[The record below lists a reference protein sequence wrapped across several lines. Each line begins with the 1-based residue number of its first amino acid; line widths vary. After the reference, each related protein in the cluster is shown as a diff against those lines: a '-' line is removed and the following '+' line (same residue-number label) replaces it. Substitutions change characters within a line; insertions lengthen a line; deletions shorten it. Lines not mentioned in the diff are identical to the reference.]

1 MVADNAAMHSHSHGP
16 HTHNAHGHG
25 HAHGHDDPHDRHAI
39 AHGGANRRYVI
50 GVALNILLVVVQAVV
65 GFWIGSMALLGDAGH
80 NAGDVL
86 GLILA
91 LWAMKLARRKPDA
104 RHTYGYA
111 RSTIFAANINA
122 ALLLI
127 ACGALAVESIRRFGE
142 PVHVPG
148 FWVMVAAGVGLLV
161 NAGSALVFWGGSQ
174 HDSNLRAAFL
184 HLMADA
190 AVSLGVLV
198 VGVVLMFKPWYWLDP
213 LAGLL
218 VSVAIS
224 FSAIGLLR
232 ESLALAL
239 DAVPKGL
246 DVATIESALR
256 DVPGVRHVHDLH
268 VWSLST
274 TVNALTAHVEHD
286 GSRDGD
292 ALLRDAEAAIQQRF
306 GISHTTIQLEN
317 VGCARHCEADH

>member
-1 MVADNAAMHSHSHGP
+1 MLEP
-16 HTHNAHGHG
+16 HHHDHALHG
-25 HAHGHDDPHDRHAI
+25 HAPHGHDDPHDRHAI
-39 AHGGANRRYVI
+39 AHGGTNLRYVI
-50 GVALNILLVVVQAVV
+50 GVALNVLLVVVQAAV
-65 GFWIGSMALLGDAGH
+65 GFSIGSMALLGDAGH

-91 LWAMKLARRKPDA
+91 LWAMTLAKRKPDA

-127 ACGALAVESIRRFGE
+127 ACGALAVESIRRFGQPTE
-142 PVHVPG
+142 VPG
-148 FWVMVAAGVGLLV
+148 FWVILAAGVGLLV
-161 NAGSALVFWGGSQ
+161 NAGSAAVFWGGSR

-184 HLMADA
+184 HLAADA
-190 AVSLGVLV
+190 AVSLGVLI

-232 ESLALAL
+232 ESVALAM
-239 DAVPKGL
+239 DAVPRGL

-268 VWSLST
+268 VWPLST

-286 GSRDGD
+286 GTRDGD
-292 ALLRDAEAAIQQRF
+292 ALLRDAETAIQQRF

-317 VGCARHCEADH
+317 VGCERGCSQPSSITE

>member
-1 MVADNAAMHSHSHGP
+1 MHNHHHGP
-16 HTHNAHGHG
+16 HDHG
-25 HAHGHDDPHDRHAI
+25 HAHDDPHDRHAI
-39 AHGGANRRYVI
+39 AHAGANRRYYI
-50 GVALNILLVVVQAVV
+50 GVALNILLVIVQAAV
-65 GFWIGSMALLGDAGH
+65 GFAIGSMALLGDAGH

-91 LWAMKLARRKPDA
+91 LWAMRLAKRKPDA

-111 RSTIFAANINA
+111 RSTILAANINA

-127 ACGALAVESIRRFGE
+127 ASGALAVESIRRFGD
-142 PVHVPG
+142 PVAVPG
-148 FWVMVAAGVGLLV
+148 FWVMIAAAVGLIV
-161 NAGSALVFWGGSQ
+161 NAGSAAAFWSGSK

-184 HLMADA
+184 HLVADA

-198 VGVVLMFKPWYWLDP
+198 VGLILMFKPWYWLDP

-218 VSVAIS
+218 VSIAIS
-224 FSAIGLLR
+224 LGAFGLLR

-246 DVATIESALR
+246 DVATIEAALR

-268 VWSLST
+268 VWPLST

-286 GSRDGD
+286 GTRDGD

-317 VGCARHCEADH
+317 IGCDRHCEGTH

>member
-1 MVADNAAMHSHSHGP
+1 MHNHHHG
-16 HTHNAHGHG
+16 AHDHDHG
-25 HAHGHDDPHDRHAI
+25 HAHDDPHDRHAI
-39 AHGGANRRYVI
+39 AHAGANRRYYI
-50 GVALNILLVVVQAVV
+50 GVALNILLVIVQAVV
-65 GFWIGSMALLGDAGH
+65 GFAIGSMALLGDAGH

-91 LWAMKLARRKPDA
+91 LWAMRLAKRKPDA

-111 RSTIFAANINA
+111 RSTILAANINA

-127 ACGALAVESIRRFGE
+127 ASGALAVESIRRFGD
-142 PVHVPG
+142 PVAVPG
-148 FWVMVAAGVGLLV
+148 FWVMIAAAVGLIV
-161 NAGSALVFWGGSQ
+161 NAGSAAAFWSGSK

-184 HLMADA
+184 HLVADA

-198 VGVVLMFKPWYWLDP
+198 VGLILMFKPWYWLDP

-218 VSVAIS
+218 VSIAIS
-224 FSAIGLLR
+224 LGAFGLLR

-246 DVATIESALR
+246 DVATIEAALR

-268 VWSLST
+268 VWPLST

-286 GSRDGD
+286 GTRDGD

-317 VGCARHCEADH
+317 IGCDRHCEGTH

>member
-1 MVADNAAMHSHSHGP
+1 MLDHRTHDHAHHGHAP
-16 HTHNAHGHG
+16 HGHG
-25 HAHGHDDPHDRHAI
+25 HGHDDPHDRHAI
-39 AHGGANRRYVI
+39 AHGGANLRYTI
-50 GVALNILLVVVQAVV
+50 GVALNVLLVIVQAVV
-65 GFWIGSMALLGDAGH
+65 GFSIGSMALLGDAGH

-127 ACGALAVESIRRFGE
+127 ACGALAVESIRRFGQPTE
-142 PVHVPG
+142 IPG
-148 FWVMVAAGVGLLV
+148 LWVMLAAGVGLLV
-161 NAGSALVFWGGSQ
+161 NAGSAAVFWGGSK

-184 HLMADA
+184 HLAADA

-232 ESLALAL
+232 ESLSLAM
-239 DAVPKGL
+239 DAVPRGL

-256 DVPGVRHVHDLH
+256 EVPGVRHVHDLH
-268 VWSLST
+268 VWPLST

-286 GSRDGD
+286 GTRDGD

-317 VGCARHCEADH
+317 VGCERHCELPAP

>member
-1 MVADNAAMHSHSHGP
+1 MHNHHHG
-16 HTHNAHGHG
+16 AHDHDHG
-25 HAHGHDDPHDRHAI
+25 HAHDDPHDRHAI
-39 AHGGANRRYVI
+39 AHAGANRRYYI
-50 GVALNILLVVVQAVV
+50 GVALNILLVIVQAAV
-65 GFWIGSMALLGDAGH
+65 GFAIGSMALLGDAGH

-91 LWAMKLARRKPDA
+91 LWAMRLAKRKPDA

-111 RSTIFAANINA
+111 RSTILAANINA

-127 ACGALAVESIRRFGE
+127 ASGALAVESIRRFGD
-142 PVHVPG
+142 PVAVPG
-148 FWVMVAAGVGLLV
+148 FWVMIAAAVGLIV
-161 NAGSALVFWGGSQ
+161 NAGSAAAFWSGSK

-184 HLMADA
+184 HLVADA

-198 VGVVLMFKPWYWLDP
+198 VGLILMFKPWYWLDP

-218 VSVAIS
+218 VSIAIS
-224 FSAIGLLR
+224 LGAFGLLR

-246 DVATIESALR
+246 DVATIEAALR

-268 VWSLST
+268 VWPLST

-286 GSRDGD
+286 GTRDGD

-317 VGCARHCEADH
+317 IGCDRHCEGTH

>member
-1 MVADNAAMHSHSHGP
+1 MHSHSHGP
-16 HTHNAHGHG
+16 QGHS

-39 AHGGANRRYVI
+39 AHEGNSRRYYI
-50 GVALNILLVVVQAVV
+50 GVALNIALVVVQALV

-91 LWAMKLARRKPDA
+91 LWAMRLARRKPDA

-111 RSTIFAANINA
+111 RSTIMAANINA
-122 ALLLI
+122 ALLLV
-127 ACGALAVESIRRFGE
+127 ASGALAVESLRRFGE
-142 PVHVPG
+142 PVAVPG
-148 FWVMVAAGVGLLV
+148 FWVMIAAGVGLLV
-161 NAGSALVFWGGSQ
+161 NAGSAAVFWGGSQ

-184 HLMADA
+184 HLVADA
-190 AVSLGVLV
+190 AVSLGVLI
-198 VGVVLMFKPWYWLDP
+198 VGIVLMFKPWYWLDP

-218 VSVAIS
+218 VSVAIAL
-224 FSAIGLLR
+224 SAVSLLR
-232 ESLALAL
+232 DSLDLAM

-246 DVATIESALR
+246 DIATIETALR
-256 DVPGVRHVHDLH
+256 GVSGVRHVHDLH
-268 VWSLST
+268 VWPLST

-286 GSRDGD
+286 GSRDSD

-317 VGCARHCEADH
+317 VGCDRHCDHPLR

>member
-1 MVADNAAMHSHSHGP
+1 
-16 HTHNAHGHG
+16 
-25 HAHGHDDPHDRHAI
+25 
-39 AHGGANRRYVI
+39 
-50 GVALNILLVVVQAVV
+50 
-65 GFWIGSMALLGDAGH
+65 
-80 NAGDVL
+80 
-86 GLILA
+86 
-91 LWAMKLARRKPDA
+91 
-104 RHTYGYA
+104 
-111 RSTIFAANINA
+111 FAANINA

-317 VGCARHCEADH
+317 VGCERHCEADH

>member
-1 MVADNAAMHSHSHGP
+1 MHNHHHGP
-16 HTHNAHGHG
+16 HDHG
-25 HAHGHDDPHDRHAI
+25 HAHDDPHDRHAI
-39 AHGGANRRYVI
+39 AHAGANRRYYI
-50 GVALNILLVVVQAVV
+50 GVALNILLVIVQAAV
-65 GFWIGSMALLGDAGH
+65 GFAIGSMALLGDAGH

-91 LWAMKLARRKPDA
+91 LWAMRLAKRKPDA

-111 RSTIFAANINA
+111 RSTILAANINA

-127 ACGALAVESIRRFGE
+127 ASGALAVESIRRFGD
-142 PVHVPG
+142 PVAVPG
-148 FWVMVAAGVGLLV
+148 LWVLIAAAFGLIV
-161 NAGSALVFWGGSQ
+161 NAGAAAAFWSGSK
-174 HDSNLRAAFL
+174 HDSKLRAAFL
-184 HLMADA
+184 HLVADA

-198 VGVVLMFKPWYWLDP
+198 VGLILMFKPWYWLDP

-218 VSVAIS
+218 VSIAIS
-224 FSAIGLLR
+224 LGAFGLLR

-246 DVATIESALR
+246 DVATIEAALR

-268 VWSLST
+268 VWPLST

-286 GSRDGD
+286 GTRDGD

-317 VGCARHCEADH
+317 IGCDRHCEGTH

>member
-1 MVADNAAMHSHSHGP
+1 MHDHHHP
-16 HTHNAHGHG
+16 THGHDHG
-25 HAHGHDDPHDRHAI
+25 HVHDDPHDRHAI
-39 AHGGANRRYVI
+39 AHGGANRRYTI
-50 GVALNILLVVVQAVV
+50 GVALNVALVAVQAVV
-65 GFWIGSMALLGDAGH
+65 GFRIGSMALLGDAGH

-122 ALLLI
+122 SLLLI
-127 ACGALAVESIRRFGE
+127 TCGALAVESIRRFGE
-142 PVHVPG
+142 PTEVPG
-148 FWVMVAAGVGLLV
+148 FWVMAAAGVGLLV
-161 NAGSALVFWGGSQ
+161 NTGSALVFWGGSQ

-184 HLMADA
+184 HLAADA

-218 VSVAIS
+218 VSIAIS

-232 ESLALAL
+232 ESVSLAL

-246 DVATIESALR
+246 DVATIEAALR

-268 VWSLST
+268 VWPLST

-286 GSRDGD
+286 GSRDSD

-317 VGCARHCEADH
+317 VGCERHCEPSPP

>member
-1 MVADNAAMHSHSHGP
+1 MLDHP
-16 HTHNAHGHG
+16 HHHHAHHG
-25 HAHGHDDPHDRHAI
+25 HAPQGHGHDDPHDRHAI
-39 AHGGANRRYVI
+39 VHGGANRRYTI
-50 GVALNILLVVVQAVV
+50 GVALNVVLVIVQAVV

-91 LWAMKLARRKPDA
+91 LWAMKLAKRKPDA

-127 ACGALAVESIRRFGE
+127 TCGALAVESIRRFGD
-142 PVHVPG
+142 PVQVPG
-148 FWVMVAAGVGLLV
+148 FWVMVAAGAGLIV
-161 NAGSALVFWGGSQ
+161 NAGSAAVFWGGSQ

-184 HLMADA
+184 HLAADA
-190 AVSLGVLV
+190 AVSLGVLI

-218 VSVAIS
+218 VSIAIS
-224 FSAIGLLR
+224 LSAIGLLR

-246 DVATIESALR
+246 DLATIETALR

-268 VWSLST
+268 VWPLST

-292 ALLRDAEAAIQQRF
+292 DLLRDAEAAIQQRF

-317 VGCARHCEADH
+317 VGCERRCELPAP

>member
-1 MVADNAAMHSHSHGP
+1 MLDHHH
-16 HTHNAHGHG
+16 HDHAHHG
-25 HAHGHDDPHDRHAI
+25 HAGHGHDDPHDRHAI
-39 AHGGANRRYVI
+39 VHGGANRRYVI
-50 GVALNILLVVVQAVV
+50 GVTLNIALVVVQAVV

-111 RSTIFAANINA
+111 RSTIMAANLNA

-142 PVHVPG
+142 PAPIPG
-148 FWVMVAAGVGLLV
+148 FWVMVAAAAGLVV
-161 NAGSALVFWGGSQ
+161 NAGSALVFWGGAR

-184 HLMADA
+184 HLAADA

-213 LAGLL
+213 LTGLL
-218 VSVAIS
+218 VSVVIS
-224 FSAIGLLR
+224 FSAVGLLR
-232 ESLALAL
+232 ESLALAM

-246 DVATIESALR
+246 DVATIEAALGEV
-256 DVPGVRHVHDLH
+256 DGVRHVHDLH
-268 VWSLST
+268 VWPLST

-292 ALLRDAEAAIQQRF
+292 ALLRDAERVIQERF

-317 VGCARHCEADH
+317 IGCARACDAPH

>member
-1 MVADNAAMHSHSHGP
+1 MHSHSHVP
-16 HTHNAHGHG
+16 HD

-39 AHGGANRRYVI
+39 AHAGATRRYYI
-50 GVALNILLVVVQAVV
+50 GVGLNILLVIVQAVV

-91 LWAMKLARRKPDA
+91 LWAMRLAKRKPDA

-127 ACGALAVESIRRFGE
+127 ASGALAVESIRRFGQ
-142 PVHVPG
+142 PVAVPG
-148 FWVMVAAGVGLLV
+148 FWVMIAAAVGLVV
-161 NAGSALVFWGGSQ
+161 NAGSAAAFWGGSQ

-184 HLMADA
+184 HLVADA

-198 VGVVLMFKPWYWLDP
+198 VGLILMFKPWYWLDP

-218 VSVAIS
+218 VSVAIA
-224 FSAIGLLR
+224 FGAIGLLR
-232 ESLALAL
+232 DSIALAM

-246 DVATIESALR
+246 DVATIEAALGGIA
-256 DVPGVRHVHDLH
+256 GVRHVHDLH
-268 VWSLST
+268 VWPLST

-286 GSRDGD
+286 GTRDGD

-317 VGCARHCEADH
+317 VGCERHCETTHEH

>member
-1 MVADNAAMHSHSHGP
+1 MHSHPPGP
-16 HTHNAHGHG
+16 HGHS
-25 HAHGHDDPHDRHAI
+25 HDDPHDRHAI
-39 AHGGANRRYVI
+39 VHDGANRRYYI
-50 GVALNILLVVVQAVV
+50 GVGANILLVIVQAIV
-65 GFWIGSMALLGDAGH
+65 GFWSGSMALLGDAGH

-91 LWAMKLARRKPDA
+91 LWAMRLAKRKPDA

-111 RSTIFAANINA
+111 RSTIMAANLNA
-122 ALLLI
+122 SLLLI
-127 ACGALAVESIRRFGE
+127 ACGALAVESLRRFGD

-148 FWVMVAAGVGLLV
+148 FWVMVAAGVGLIV
-161 NAGSALVFWGGSQ
+161 NAGSALAFWGGSA

-184 HLMADA
+184 HLAADA

-198 VGVVLMFKPWYWLDP
+198 VGVILMFKPWYWLDP

-218 VSVAIS
+218 VSIAIS
-224 FSAIGLLR
+224 ISAIGLLR
-232 ESLALAL
+232 DSLALAM

-246 DVATIESALR
+246 DIATIEAALR

-268 VWSLST
+268 VWPLST

-286 GSRDGD
+286 GSRNGD

-306 GISHTTIQLEN
+306 GISHTTIQLED
-317 VGCARHCEADH
+317 VGCERHCEDSD